1 MSIID
6 FFYSLTL
13 GALFAIGVFQLLR
26 RDLIKSVMG
35 FGLLFTGVN
44 LFLLASGAFRGEVAP
59 YTTNYEAGAQTS
71 DPIVQALILTAV
83 VVSFGSY
90 ALLLAMVNIAS
101 RRYGTVDSDEIT
113 NLTK

>member
-1 MSIID
+1 MID
-6 FFYSLTL
+6 FLYAATL
-13 GALFAIGVFQLLR
+13 GILFAIGVFQLLR

-35 FGLLFTGVN
+35 FGLLFTGIN
-44 LFLLASGAFRGEVAP
+44 LFFLAAGAFRGNVPP
-59 YTTNYEAGAQTS
+59 YTENVEAGIQTS
-71 DPIVQALILTAV
+71 DPLVQALILTAV

-101 RRYGTVDSDEIT
+101 QRYGTVDSDEIN

>member
-1 MSIID
+1 MID

-26 RDLIKSVMG
+26 RDIIKSVLG
-35 FGLLFTGVN
+35 FSLLFTGVN
-44 LFLLASGAFRGEVAP
+44 LFLLASGAFRGEAAP
-59 YTTNYEAGAQTS
+59 YTSNVEQGAQTS
-71 DPIVQALILTAV
+71 DPLVQALILTAV

-101 RRYGTVDSDEIT
+101 RRYGSADSDDMT
-113 NLTK
+113 NLTR